1 MATAKPK
8 NIDEYIE
15 GFPEETQKVLKK
27 IRTIYKKLIPGAE
40 EVISYGIPC
49 FNLNGTYVAYFAGY
63 AKHVSIYPAPV
74 SEESFIKA
82 FEPYKQSKGTVQ
94 FPLDGP
100 IPYELIERIVKHLL
114 KKNSA
119 RSKGKEL

>member
-1 MATAKPK
+1 MAIKKPE

-15 GFPEETQKVLKK
+15 GFPGETQMVLKK
-27 IRTIYKKLIPGAE
+27 IHTLYRKLIPGAE

-49 FNLNGTYVAYFAGY
+49 FKLNGTYVAYFAGY

-82 FEPYKQSKGTVQ
+82 FKPYKQSKGTVQ
-94 FPLDGP
+94 FPLDEP
-100 IPYELIERIVKHLL
+100 IPYDLIERIVKHLL
-114 KKNSA
+114 KTNA
-119 RSKGKEL
+119 IRSKGKQ